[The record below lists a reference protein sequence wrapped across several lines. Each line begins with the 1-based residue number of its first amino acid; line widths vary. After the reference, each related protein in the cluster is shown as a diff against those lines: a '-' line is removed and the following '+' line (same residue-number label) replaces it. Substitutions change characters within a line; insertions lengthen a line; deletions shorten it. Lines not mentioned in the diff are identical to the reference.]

1 MDPGPLSVKMVSSG
15 PVMAKNVL
23 SKLSYQKFVLRT
35 KYNRP
40 IQSGTPGPNIS

>member
-23 SKLSYQKFVLRT
+23 VLSKVCPKDQ
-35 KYNRP
+35 
-40 IQSGTPGPNIS
+40 I